1 MDIKASDVKELREA
15 TGAGLMEC
23 KKALIEANG
32 DPAEATK
39 ILKEKG
45 LAAVEKRAE
54 RATSEGRIF
63 IRQNGNKIALVELT
77 CETDFVANNEDFI
90 AVGEKLLDITFE
102 KGLTSVSDEH
112 TNLLQDLQLKIRE
125 NMTVKNVVVVEVPT
139 GAASATYV
147 HSDHK
152 TASCVVV
159 NGSDAEAAKQF
170 AYDCCLHLAAFTP
183 EYIKK
188 EDVPQSYIEE
198 QRSIFKAQ
206 MDNDPKMASKPDNV
220 KEGILDGKIK
230 KLLAENC
237 FVDQMFVKDDKVSVS
252 AKMAQISKEV
262 GAELSFAVTKLLV
275 LGK

>member
-63 IRQNGNKIALVELT
+63 VRQNGNKIALVELT

-125 NMTVKNVVVVEVPT
+125 NMTVKNVVVVEVPA

-230 KLLAENC
+230 KGIGFLSPESPA
-237 FVDQMFVKDDKVSVS
+237 
-252 AKMAQISKEV
+252 ISKP
-262 GAELSFAVTKLLV
+262 SP
-275 LGK
+275 